1 MTDQIPQMQLVD
13 AKPKRKRKQSDN
25 LAVAVDAWREQKQAN
40 AEPSVALML
49 SNVLGAIQS
58 GAVTPQH
65 VEVASKMMD
74 LYERNEKRQAEKDF
88 SAALTEL
95 QGETIRV
102 QATKAVDVKN
112 GVPRYTFAPYEE
124 IMRTVQPMLTRNGF
138 SVTFDTKIDGDRL
151 YSVCTLTH
159 KAGHSRSNQF
169 AVRFSTPPGASQPQ
183 GDMSTKNYA
192 KRGAFCDA
200 VNISIDHDDDARM
213 IGKPIGAALAEDL
226 EARVKACGADREAFL
241 KYAGANSFAG
251 ISDERWPALDELLKR
266 KEAAKAARE
275 KLSPEVTW

>member
-1 MTDQIPQMQLVD
+1 MQLVE
-13 AKPKRKRKQSDN
+13 AKKIKRNAGSRRVT
-25 LAVAVDAWREQKQAN
+25 LASGS
-40 AEPSVALML
+40 EPSVAMML
-49 SNVLGAIQS
+49 SGVLDAIRS
-58 GAVTPQH
+58 GDVTTQH

-88 SAALTEL
+88 AAALTEL

-124 IMRTVQPMLTRNGF
+124 IMRTVQPMLTRHGF

-169 AVRFSTPPGASQPQ
+169 AVRFTTPPGASAPQ

-213 IGKPIGAALAEDL
+213 IGQPIGRDKGEILYQ
-226 EARVKACGADREAFL
+226 RVMRVGSDVTAFL
-241 KYAGANSFAG
+241 KYAGAERFED
-251 ISDERWPALDELLKR
+251 ISDDRYPVLDELLKR
-266 KEAAKAARE
+266 KEA
-275 KLSPEVTW
+275 KL